1 MSVFQ
6 RRTSGSVVCP
16 SCGSLV
22 GVRDDKCYS
31 CGRSNPGL
39 WGFGPMLRH
48 ISVEFSFTQLVIG
61 ACVTIWVATLLTS
74 GGGIGTGGGNILSAL
89 SPSTGVLILFGA
101 SGAYPVFG
109 LGRWWTV
116 LSAGWLHAGL
126 LHIGMNMYWLWQ
138 MGPALTELFGSARTV
153 IIYTVGGIAGF
164 ALSSFAGAFMPNIPF
179 LHAAGLTVGASAPLF
194 GMIGALYHYGR
205 SGSSMAKQMAVS
217 IMIQALVFGV
227 LVPGIDN
234 FAHLGGFAGGYVT
247 SSFLNPMSTR
257 ERGDHMIIAMVCIAA
272 SLLSIVASI
281 VTGLPLL
288 TR

>member
-22 GVRDDKCYS
+22 GVRDAKCYS

-48 ISVEFSFTQLVIG
+48 LSVEFSFTQIVIG
-61 ACVTIWVATLLTS
+61 ACVTLWVATLLVS
-74 GGGIGTGGGNILSAL
+74 GSAIGTGGILSAL

-138 MGPALTELFGSARTV
+138 MGPALTELFGPARTI
-153 IIYTVGGIAGF
+153 IIYTAGGVAGF
-164 ALSSFAGAFMPNIPF
+164 ALSSLAGAFLPNVPF
-179 LHAAGLTVGASAPLF
+179 LHTAGLTIGASAPLM
-194 GMIGALYHYGR
+194 GMIGALYQYGR
-205 SGSSMAKQMAVS
+205 AGSGAAKQMALS
-217 IMIQALVFGV
+217 ILIQVVVFGL

-234 FAHLGGFAGGYVT
+234 FAHLGGFAGGYL
-247 SSFLNPMSTR
+247 SSALLNPASTR
-257 ERGDHMIIAMVCIAA
+257 ERGDHMVIAMVCLGATV
-272 SLLSIVASI
+272 LSIVVSI
-281 VTGLPLL
+281 VTALPLL
-288 TR
+288 SR